1 MAKNIGITEQQF
13 KNAWDA
19 AKGNV
24 TQTALA
30 LGCTRAT
37 VTKRARSLKLNIKPL
52 AAGTTYER
60 KVEGRPLPPKGA
72 VRRYIITSAQNNTHV
87 YEKFWFALLQLADFY
102 DAELIVGTFTYNQ
115 NNFGQLSVKQGTK
128 KAYERELWYD
138 PILEGHIVNGPV
150 DLAPGLRFCGEQN
163 VLPTAVDPLSGME
176 TYAHRKSAIFPHAK
190 VAMRSIPTMQGEG
203 TKLNF
208 TTGTATLRNYIQ
220 KREGITAEHHH
231 RYAALVVEVNSKGN
245 WYVRQIGMSAKGGTV
260 QDLDVVV
267 QENGSVTE
275 GNPIEAV
282 TWGDL
287 HSTWVDK
294 DVVRMSHEI
303 LEELR
308 PKTQFFHDVF
318 EGVSFNRHYV
328 KNAPL
333 PHHYFARWKRGLHR
347 VEEELRLTMD
357 LLASYD
363 RKGIASVI
371 VDSNHDAWWLKS
383 WLAKYDYRYD
393 PANALLFL
401 KMQTFMYEE
410 LDKGAQPKK
419 INLMK
424 WLLQNYGPSHYKALL
439 PDESF
444 KTCNDK
450 IENGMHGHLGPNG
463 AMGTP
468 ASLNKVGRRA
478 NTAHT
483 HSAGI
488 WNGLY
493 VAGTSSKLDW
503 DYAYGPSS
511 WSHSHVLTYPN
522 GMRSVVTMYG
532 GGWRAVEE

>member
-1 MAKNIGITEQQF
+1 LAKNIGITDEQF
-13 KNAWDA
+13 KKAWADT
-19 AKGNV
+19 KGNF
-24 TQTALA
+24 TQTAA
-30 LGCTRAT
+30 LLNCSRQTAT
-37 VTKRARSLKLNIKPL
+37 ERARALKLNIKPL

-60 KVEGRPLPPKGA
+60 KVKSCSLPPKGA
-72 VRRYIITSAQNNTHV
+72 VRRYLITSAQNNTHV
-87 YEKFWFALLQLADFY
+87 YDKFWYALLQLADFY
-102 DAELIVGTFTYNQ
+102 DAEVMVGTFTYNQ
-115 NNFGQLSVKQGTK
+115 NHFGQLSVKQGTK
-128 KAYERELWYD
+128 KQYERELWYD
-138 PILEGHIVNGPV
+138 PILANYVVNDPV

-163 VLPTAVDPLSGME
+163 ILPTAVDPLSGLE
-176 TYAHRKSAIFPHAK
+176 TYAHRKSCIFPHAK
-190 VAMRSIPTMQGEG
+190 VAMRSIATMQGEG
-203 TKLNF
+203 AKLNY

-231 RYAALVVEVNSKGN
+231 RYAALVVEVNHKGN
-245 WYVRQIGMSAKGGTV
+245 WFVRQVGMSAKGGTL

-267 QENGSVTE
+267 HENGKVTQ

-294 DVVRMSHEI
+294 GVQRMSHEM
-303 LEELR
+303 LDSLR
-308 PKTQFFHDVF
+308 PKFQFFHDVF

-333 PHHYFARWKRGLHR
+333 PHQFFARWKRGLHR
-347 VEEELRLTMD
+347 VEEELKATMD
-357 LLASYD
+357 VLASYD
-363 RKGIASVI
+363 RKGVTGVI
-371 VDSNHDAWWLKS
+371 VDSNHDSWWLKS

-401 KMQTFMYEE
+401 RMQSFVYGE
-410 LDKGAQPKK
+410 LDKGMEPKK
-419 INLMK
+419 VNLMK
-424 WLLQNYGPSHYKALL
+424 WVLQHYCPALFLALL

-444 KTCNDK
+444 KTCSDK

-463 AMGTP
+463 SMGTP

-493 VAGTSSKLDW
+493 VAGTSSKLEW

-511 WSHSHVLTYPN
+511 WTHSHVVTYPN
-522 GMRSVVTMYG
+522 GMRTVVTMYNG
-532 GGWRAVEE
+532 NWRAVEE